1 MFVELLTG
9 IVNASNRTE
18 CVSLNNQ
25 QGMAQS
31 AHHEKYLKNEKSSNS
46 GKNHQISTVIKYKN
60 KVLYIFAYL

>member
-25 QGMAQS
+25 QGITQS
-31 AHHEKYLKNEKSSNS
+31 ALINYHPS
-46 GKNHQISTVIKYKN
+46 
-60 KVLYIFAYL
+60 